1 MIPPKVRCKETNVWN
16 SDSLKE
22 YFDAQFNELE
32 KRLDNRFDTAERTTE
47 ATRQA
52 MEKRLD
58 SLNELR
64 AMVSDR
70 DATFVTKE
78 VLDSKMTVMDER
90 IGSLVETRAEQ
101 KGKDKQISVS
111 WGQLTGGVLILVAV
125 LTLILKLL
133 GMY

>member
-1 MIPPKVRCKETNVWN
+1 MTPPKVRCKETNVWN

-22 YFDAQFNELE
+22 YFDAQFKELE

-47 ATRQA
+47 STRQA

-58 SLNELR
+58 NLNELR
-64 AMVSDR
+64 AMVTDR

-78 VLDSKMTVMDER
+78 VLDTRMTAMDER
-90 IGSLVETRAEQ
+90 IGSLAETRAEQ
-101 KGKDKQISVS
+101 KGKDKQIQLS
-111 WGQLTGGVLILVAV
+111 WGQLTTGALILVGV
-125 LTLILKLL
+125 LGLIFKLL